1 MVVEN
6 AVVEAVVNDDC
17 VGAGADSGWCRECSW

>member
-1 MVVEN
+1 MVIKN

-17 VGAGADSGWCRECSW
+17 VGAGADSGWCRECG